1 MLDAC
6 QAEVVT
12 RLGIV
17 VTTVGRWE
25 PLRRLI
31 QSVVE
36 SDHVNAVIGVANQ
49 SGQPAPH
56 ALTGES
62 RVRWVDSGGGISR
75 GRNDA
80 MAALQ
85 GEADLLAFPND
96 HSWYPAGTLA
106 AAAARFDAMGR
117 PGALAGSLVEPSG
130 PRMRLPPTGTPLN
143 RWTVWRA
150 IEPAMF
156 VAAGPAAALR
166 FREDLGSGGPT
177 PWQAGE
183 GTELLLRLLA
193 AGQVVRSA
201 PELVVRGEGERRSLS
216 PDEWRRKLR
225 SYARGIGYVLRLHQ
239 AGPLESAVQ
248 VLLPWYRFVRRPASG
263 GRTPAADCLQA
274 SIGRFEGRLGR
285 TFGQAEDGAA
295 PLDRALLLK

>member
-1 MLDAC
+1 MRDAC

-12 RLGIV
+12 RLGVV

-25 PLRRLI
+25 HLGRLI
-31 QSVVE
+31 QSVAE
-36 SDHVNAVIGVANQ
+36 SDDVDAVMGVANQ
-49 SGQPAPH
+49 SGRPAPH
-56 ALTGES
+56 ALLSES

-80 MAALQ
+80 MDVLE
-85 GEADLLAFPND
+85 GDADLLAFPND

-106 AAAARFDAMGR
+106 AAAARFEAMGR

-130 PRMRLPPTGTPLN
+130 PRMRLPAPGTPLN

-156 VAAGPAAALR
+156 VSAGPAARLR
-166 FREDLGSGGPT
+166 FREDVGSGSPT

-183 GTELLLRLLA
+183 GTDLLLRLLA
-193 AGQVVRSA
+193 AGDVVRSA

-216 PDEWRRKLR
+216 PEEWRRKLR

-239 AGPLESAVQ
+239 AGPVETAAQ
-248 VLLPWYRFVRRPASG
+248 VLLPWYRFVRRPPFG
-263 GRTPAADCLQA
+263 RRTPAADCLQA

-285 TFGQAEDGAA
+285 TFGEGQDAA
-295 PLDRALLLK
+295 GPLDRALLLK

>member
-1 MLDAC
+1 MDAC
-6 QAEVVT
+6 EAEVVT

-25 PLRRLI
+25 QLDRLI
-31 QSVVE
+31 RSVIE
-36 SDHVNAVIGVANQ
+36 SDHVELVMAVANQ
-49 SGQPAPH
+49 SGHPAPH
-56 ALTGES
+56 ALTGER

-80 MAALQ
+80 MATLE

-106 AAAARFDAMGR
+106 AAAARFDATGR
-117 PGALAGSLVEPSG
+117 PGALAGSLVEPLG
-130 PRMRLPPTGTPLN
+130 PRLRLPPAGRTLD

-156 VAAGPAAALR
+156 VAAGPAQRLR
-166 FREDLGSGGPT
+166 FREEVGSGSST

-193 AGQVVRSA
+193 GGHAVLSA
-201 PELVVRGEGERRSLS
+201 PDLVVRGEGERRSLS
-216 PDEWRRKLR
+216 PDEWRRKVR
-225 SYARGIGYVLRLHQ
+225 SYARGIGYVLRLHH
-239 AGPLESAVQ
+239 AGPVETAAQ
-248 VLLPWYRFVRRPASG
+248 VLLPWYRFVRRPVPAP
-263 GRTPAADCLQA
+263 RAPAADCLQA
-274 SIGRFEGRLGR
+274 SLGRFEGRLGR
-285 TFGQAEDGAA
+285 TFGQRQQGNGA
-295 PLDRALLLK
+295 LDRTLLLK